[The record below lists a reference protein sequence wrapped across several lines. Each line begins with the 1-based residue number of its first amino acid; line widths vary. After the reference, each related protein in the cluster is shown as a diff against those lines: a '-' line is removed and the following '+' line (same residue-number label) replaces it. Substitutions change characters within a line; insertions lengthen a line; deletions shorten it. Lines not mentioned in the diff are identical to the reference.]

1 MAHLSLAL
9 LGSLQIRLD
18 GVLVIAFES
27 DKVRAL
33 LAYLALEA
41 DRPHRRAALAGLL
54 WPERSERAAHL
65 SLNQAL
71 SNLRHVI
78 GDRARAGAAH
88 HA

>member
-9 LGSLQIRLD
+9 LGPLQVRLD
-18 GVLVIAFES
+18 GALVTAFES

-33 LAYLALEA
+33 LAYLVVEA

-54 WPERSERAAHL
+54 WPERPERAAHL

-71 SNLRHVI
+71 SNLRRAI
-78 GDRARAGAAH
+78 GDRTAPAPAAK
-88 HA
+88 